1 VLRIVSAASICVM
14 TSSGLAGQSA
24 FEVASIK
31 LSPPQP
37 PGHTSTRMSIDNGRL
52 NYTNVSLKDVIGKAH
67 LVQSYQITGP
77 DWIETERFDIAAK
90 IPAEA
95 ARDQIPVMLQA
106 LLADRFGLT
115 IHRETKELPVYALT
129 PAKNGSKLKAAESDS
144 GITSNSNRTSWHVIA
159 KVSMLRFTEFLSE
172 RVSRPVLD
180 QTGLNGAFEITLD
193 WAVDD
198 APATNDGV
206 AGPSIFTALQ
216 EQLGLKLTSTKG
228 PVSAIV
234 VDHADRAP
242 SDN

>member
-1 VLRIVSAASICVM
+1 
-14 TSSGLAGQSA
+14 
-24 FEVASIK
+24 
-31 LSPPQP
+31 
-37 PGHTSTRMSIDNGRL
+37 
-52 NYTNVSLKDVIGKAH
+52 
-67 LVQSYQITGP
+67 
-77 DWIETERFDIAAK
+77 
-90 IPAEA
+90 
-95 ARDQIPVMLQA
+95 MLQA
-106 LLADRFGLT
+106 LLADRFRLT
-115 IHRETKELPVYALT
+115 IHRETKELPVYGLT
-129 PAKNGSKLKAAESDS
+129 PAKNGPKLKAAESDS

-198 APATNDGV
+198 APATSDGV

-228 PVSAIV
+228 LVETIV
-234 VDHADRAP
+234 VDQADRAP

>member
-1 VLRIVSAASICVM
+1 MLRIIHAASVGVM
-14 TSSGLAGQSA
+14 TSSCLLGQAA

-37 PGHTSTRMSIDNGRL
+37 PGHTSTQMSIDTGRL
-52 NYTNVSLKDVIGKAH
+52 NYLNVTLKDVIGKAYS
-67 LVQSYQITGP
+67 VQSYQITGP
-77 DWIETERFDIAAK
+77 DSIETERFDIAAK

-95 ARDQIPVMLQA
+95 ARDQIPLMLQS
-106 LLADRFGLT
+106 LLADRFNLM
-115 IHRETKELPVYALT
+115 IHRETKELPAYALT
-129 PAKNGSKLKAAESDS
+129 LAKNGPKLKAAESES

-193 WAVDD
+193 WALDD
-198 APATNDGV
+198 APTTNDGA

-216 EQLGLKLTSTKG
+216 EQLGLKLNSTKG
-228 PVSAIV
+228 PVETIV
-234 VDHADRAP
+234 IDHADRVP